1 MLKVLQW
8 TPVYTKTKRILQKNC
23 LSLWCWLQAT
33 DNLISDGF
41 HLHNI
46 LREFLLRAAN
56 GNPIANKGQVHG
68 RKDLTNPKAWAK

>member
-8 TPVYTKTKRILQKNC
+8 TPVYTKTKRILQKNY

-41 HLHNI
+41 HLRNI

-56 GNPIANKGQVHG
+56 GNPIANKGQVHKREKG
-68 RKDLTNPKAWAK
+68 FN